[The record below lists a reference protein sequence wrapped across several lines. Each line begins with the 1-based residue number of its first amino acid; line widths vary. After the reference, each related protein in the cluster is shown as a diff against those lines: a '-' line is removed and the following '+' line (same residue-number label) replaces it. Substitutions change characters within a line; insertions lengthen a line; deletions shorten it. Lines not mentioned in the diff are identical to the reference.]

1 MPVKA
6 RDRLI
11 GLIRAGLPSETTIGV
26 ALSGG
31 GDSTALLHLALQAGF
46 PVEAVTVDHR
56 LRPESAEVGARVVE
70 CGRLQEALDD
80 LYTARRADAAFA
92 EYLRD
97 PSSARSYLELR
108 AELVAE
114 GLLDDEAV

>member
-1 MPVKA
+1 MLNAITWDSQAAQERWSVLLAPV
-6 RDRLI
+6 
-11 GLIRAGLPSETTIGV
+11 TTGEGGV
-26 ALSGG
+26 VITQHGQPVAAVI
-31 GDSTALLHLALQAGF
+31 DYADWLAL
-46 PVEAVTVDHR
+46 E
-56 LRPESAEVGARVVE
+56 
-70 CGRLQEALDD
+70 EALDD